1 MPGRLIVWHPYLR
14 VPGGQIEQNVAAV
27 QRSLNIQVRLRPP
40 PAMSMT
46 DY

>member
-1 MPGRLIVWHPYLR
+1 VRLTLFHPYLR
-14 VPGGQIEQNVAAV
+14 ALGNKVEESLAAN
-27 QRSLNIQVRLRPP
+27 QRSATLTVRLRPP